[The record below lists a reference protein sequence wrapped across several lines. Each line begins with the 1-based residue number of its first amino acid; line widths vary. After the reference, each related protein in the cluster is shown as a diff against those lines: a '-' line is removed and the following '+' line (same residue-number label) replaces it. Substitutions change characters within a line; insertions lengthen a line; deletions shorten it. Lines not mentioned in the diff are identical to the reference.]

1 MTDQERK
8 HLAQADRHIAEC
20 KGHIA
25 NQEEVIPQLAQRGQ
39 LTLWAEDMLDA
50 LKGSLRAFEMHRK
63 LIVSQNG
70 CREVGRAA

>member
-25 NQEEVIPQLAQRGQ
+25 NQEEVIRQLAQRGQ
-39 LTLWAEDMLDA
+39 PTLWAEDMLDA
-50 LKGSLRAFEMHRK
+50 LKGSLRVFEMHRK

-70 CREVGRAA
+70 CREVGRTA